1 MPNEVKTL
9 ILVFKDKD
17 ELYSNLLRKLVETK
31 DDNQDTG
38 EIVGTEDGSVEIVA
52 WNEKQWIANKGTIS
66 SKVLFLGEVKD
77 ADKLIP
83 IIDVKYKNF
92 GITYGWAGNQAVI
105 YAEPKALKNRKD
117 YDAFLSELKQTG
129 NNIEILKKQKKLGL
143 NPRTVIKGVGTLF
156 LPYVW
161 PVLAGSLIKDAF
173 DDKKLVRNQ
182 QYTFGIFELYKNDLE
197 TFMKK

>member
-1 MPNEVKTL
+1 MPNEVRTL

-17 ELYSNLLRKLVETK
+17 ELYSNLLRKLVDTK

-38 EIVGTEDGSVEIVA
+38 EVVGTEDGSVEIVA
-52 WNEKQWIANKGTIS
+52 WNEKQWLANKGTIS

-83 IIDVKYKNF
+83 IIDVKYNKF

-105 YAEPKALKNRKD
+105 YADPKALKSRED
-117 YDAFLSELKQTG
+117 YNAFLDKLKQQK
-129 NNIEILKKQKKLGL
+129 NNIEISEKQKKLGF
-143 NPRTVIKGVGTLF
+143 NVRTVLKGAGTLF
-156 LPYVW
+156 LPFVW
-161 PVLAGSLIKDAF
+161 PFLAGSLIKVF
-173 DDKKLVRNQ
+173 DDKKLVKNQ

-197 TFMKK
+197 TFMKE